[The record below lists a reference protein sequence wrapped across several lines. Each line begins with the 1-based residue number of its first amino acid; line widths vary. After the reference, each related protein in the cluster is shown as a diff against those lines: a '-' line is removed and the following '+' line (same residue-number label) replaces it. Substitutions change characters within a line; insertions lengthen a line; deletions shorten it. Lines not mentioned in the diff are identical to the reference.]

1 MTNTKPA
8 RMGRAEQEQAARAI
22 ARRQL
27 SPPEIRSVLKEISD
41 APRHGKGVER
51 IVAETENP
59 GRLLRTRVNDEHLP
73 EFLVDIAGPDLLAS
87 RRLRYLL
94 ALHASE
100 DELDR
105 LHDLPGAA
113 RARGVSTESRARCVA
128 GRNWHPAK
136 RWARHFV
143 NVLGFPTPFAGFSG
157 AAGGPDYEDVEPHV
171 PLGPLEDFQDDLR
184 NQVLELLSAPAGS
197 NRAILTLPTGAGK
210 TRTTVEALVDWW
222 LADHQS
228 DLILW
233 IAQSEELC
241 EQAVQAFREVWIDR
255 GDRGVRDTIRI
266 YRFWGGRR
274 TLPDEDGA
282 GVVIATIDKLRSS
295 LPERGSTSSQ
305 AALLR
310 IASNLG
316 VIVIDEAHR
325 AEAPEYRHVLGA
337 LGVEFASASQSSIPI
352 LGLTATPLRSQHD
365 ETIRLAKRF
374 YNCLVRPLNLPADP
388 AEMLYALRERGVLS
402 RPTHR
407 VLALAGHPVRLT
419 EKQEAYLEEWK
430 DLPPEVLAELGQSRY
445 RNRELLGCILEMD
458 HTWPVL
464 FFGCSVQHAEAM
476 AVMLRRRGREAA
488 AITAGTR
495 DATRRHLVEAF
506 RHREIQVLCNYGV
519 LTTGFDAPRVRGIV
533 VGRPT
538 RSRLLYEQMIGRG
551 MRGPRFKGTDDCLV
565 IDIDDNLVHLDGR
578 QLTVASQQY
587 AEYWVQ
593 QSSHQPVSS

>member
-1 MTNTKPA
+1 
-8 RMGRAEQEQAARAI
+8 
-22 ARRQL
+22 
-27 SPPEIRSVLKEISD
+27 
-41 APRHGKGVER
+41 
-51 IVAETENP
+51 
-59 GRLLRTRVNDEHLP
+59 
-73 EFLVDIAGPDLLAS
+73 
-87 RRLRYLL
+87 LL
-94 ALHASE
+94 ALHASD

-105 LHDLPGAA
+105 LHDFPGAA
-113 RARGVSTESRARCVA
+113 RARGISTESIARCVA
-128 GRNWHPAK
+128 ERNWHPGK

-143 NVLGFPTPFAGFSG
+143 GVLGVPAPFAGFVG
-157 AAGGPDYEDVEPHV
+157 AAGGPDFEDVQPHV
-171 PLGPLEDFQDDLR
+171 PLEQLENFQEDLR
-184 NQVLELLSAPAGS
+184 DQVLGLLSAPAGS

-222 LADHQS
+222 LAGHQS
-228 DLILW
+228 ELILW

-274 TLPDEDGA
+274 TVPDEDSA
-282 GVVIATIDKLRSS
+282 GVVIATVDKLRSS

-305 AALLR
+305 APLLR

-316 VIVIDEAHR
+316 VIVVDEAHR

-337 LGVEFASASQSSIPI
+337 LGVEFASASQSSVPI

-374 YNCLVRPLNLPADP
+374 YNCLLRPLNLPADP

-402 RPTHR
+402 KPTHR
-407 VLALAGHPVRLT
+407 VLAPAGHPVRLT
-419 EKQEAYLEEWK
+419 EKQEAHLREWK
-430 DLPPEVLAELGQSRY
+430 DLPPEVLAGLGQSRG
-445 RNRELLGCILEMD
+445 RNRELLSSILELD
-458 HTWPVL
+458 PTWPVL

-506 RHREIQVLCNYGV
+506 RQGEIQVLCNYGV

-551 MRGPRFKGTDDCLV
+551 MRGPCFKGTDECLV

-593 QSSHQPVSS
+593 QFSHLPRSS